1 MSNQMNAPAGGG
13 NRNMIIA
20 IVVGVVLICCCCL
33 LVVVGYVYGD
43 DILAATGFASLRPL
57 TALLTS

>member
-20 IVVGVVLICCCCL
+20 IVVGVVLLCCCCSIVAL
-33 LVVVGYVYGD
+33 GWFYGD
-43 DILAATGFASLRPL
+43 TIMEAFGTPSARLVPM
-57 TALLTS
+57 LLMS